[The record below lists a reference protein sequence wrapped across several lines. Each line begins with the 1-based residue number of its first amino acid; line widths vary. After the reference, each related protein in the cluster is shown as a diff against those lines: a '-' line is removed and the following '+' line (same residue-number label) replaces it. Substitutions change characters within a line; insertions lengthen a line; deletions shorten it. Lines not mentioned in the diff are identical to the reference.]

1 MIGQEDKLKI
11 NILYPLHVFITGNA
25 AYCKCFLTKV
35 LYQSLTKTFSNIN
48 SEPEKPKVLLLVPTA
63 VGSINIDDTT
73 IHTAFHIPAGYFGK
87 NLPIFNDKMRSMLR
101 NRLS

>member
-35 LYQSLTKTFSNIN
+35 LYQSLTKTFST
-48 SEPEKPKVLLLVPTA
+48 PTKVASLNTDGATIQLFRSLLV
-63 VGSINIDDTT
+63 VL
-73 IHTAFHIPAGYFGK
+73 GK
-87 NLPIFNDKMRSMLR
+87 ICQV
-101 NRLS
+101 